1 MKAITI
7 GELAKATGVGVET
20 VRFYERKGLVKA
32 PARKTSGYRQY
43 PEETVE
49 RMRFIRRAQQV
60 GFTLKEIKDLLAL
73 RDDADARR
81 GDVRGKATAKIADI
95 DAKVRD
101 LLAMRESLVELLTS
115 CEGDGPASECPI
127 ITALGDQEL
136 PESEVKHEYRESENQ
151 PAVRG
156 VRGVD
161 PPGVRRSA
169 GGDAVGR

>member
-115 CEGDGPASECPI
+115 CEGDGPASGCPI
-127 ITALGDQEL
+127 ITALSDQGVQETEANHDHL
-136 PESEVKHEYRESENQ
+136 EVEDQ
-151 PAVRG
+151 PAVRR
-156 VRGVD
+156 VR
-161 PPGVRRSA
+161 
-169 GGDAVGR
+169 